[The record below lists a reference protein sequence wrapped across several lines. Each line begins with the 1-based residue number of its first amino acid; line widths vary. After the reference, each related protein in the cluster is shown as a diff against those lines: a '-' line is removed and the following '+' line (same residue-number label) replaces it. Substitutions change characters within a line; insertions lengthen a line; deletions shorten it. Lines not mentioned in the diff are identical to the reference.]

1 MTALVCDRCVAG
13 PPAEEVGT
21 NIMTDYEDI
30 RSLDAETL
38 AARLLENV
46 GSDHWP
52 PVHTAIEWA
61 MERHAGQV
69 RRDGTDFRC
78 HPLRVAVLLNEL
90 ADQTDPNVLCAG
102 LLHDLLEDT
111 DTQVDEI
118 NATFGS
124 KVGDFVRALTLK
136 DPRAGQ
142 TKLQRNM
149 AHFEGLRWEGR
160 DAQIVRS
167 ADRLDNLKT
176 LDAIDDYDRREDY
189 LKESREGL
197 LPLTLAC
204 NTSLYHALK
213 DTLDA
218 AGA

>member
-1 MTALVCDRCVAG
+1 
-13 PPAEEVGT
+13 
-21 NIMTDYEDI
+21 MTDYEDI
-30 RSLDAETL
+30 RSLDAEAL

-52 PVHTAIEWA
+52 PVHTAIEWT

-78 HPLRVAVLLNEL
+78 HPLRVAVILHEI

-136 DPRAGQ
+136 DPRPGQ

-160 DAQIVRS
+160 DAQIIRS

-176 LDAIDDYDRREDY
+176 LDAIDDYDRRDDY
-189 LKESREGL
+189 LKECREGL

-204 NTSLYHALK
+204 NTALYHALN

>member
-1 MTALVCDRCVAG
+1 
-13 PPAEEVGT
+13 
-21 NIMTDYEDI
+21 MTDYEDI
-30 RSLDAETL
+30 RSLDAEAL

-52 PVHTAIEWA
+52 PVHTAIEWT

-78 HPLRVAVLLNEL
+78 HPLRVAVILHEI

-136 DPRAGQ
+136 DPRPGQ

-160 DAQIVRS
+160 DAQIIRS

-176 LDAIDDYDRREDY
+176 LDAIDDYDRRDDY
-189 LKESREGL
+189 LKECREGL

-204 NTSLYHALK
+204 NTALYHALN
-213 DTLDA
+213 DTLEA

>member
-1 MTALVCDRCVAG
+1 
-13 PPAEEVGT
+13 
-21 NIMTDYEDI
+21 MTDYEDI
-30 RSLDAETL
+30 RSLDAEAL

-52 PVHTAIEWA
+52 PVHTAIEWT

-78 HPLRVAVLLNEL
+78 HPLRVAVILHEI

-136 DPRAGQ
+136 DPRPGQ

-160 DAQIVRS
+160 DAQIIRS

-176 LDAIDDYDRREDY
+176 LDAIDDYDRRDDY

-204 NTSLYHALK
+204 NTALYHALN
-213 DTLDA
+213 DTLEA